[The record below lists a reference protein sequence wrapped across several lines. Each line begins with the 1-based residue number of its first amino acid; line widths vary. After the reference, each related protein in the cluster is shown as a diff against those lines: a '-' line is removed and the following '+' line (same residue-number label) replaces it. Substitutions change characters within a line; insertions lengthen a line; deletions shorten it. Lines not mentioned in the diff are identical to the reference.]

1 MPSLGQASMHLPQ
14 LMQSGLFHDLICI
27 KLHGADLLA
36 PTAVDVSFSIHF
48 QPVLYDRQRP
58 LLHSVG
64 RMGLDPGAMQVH
76 LSACPGASTIALLQ
90 KYAIVIAIIGIIDDH
105 IALSH
110 FNVIDR

>member
-1 MPSLGQASMHLPQ
+1 MHLPQ
-14 LMQSGLFHDLICI
+14 LMQSSLFHDLICR

-36 PTAVDVSFSIHF
+36 PAAFDVSFFIHF
-48 QPVLYDRQRP
+48 QPVLYGRQRP

-64 RMGLDPGAMQVH
+64 RMGLDPGSMQVH
-76 LSACPGASTIALLQ
+76 LSACPEASTIALLQ
-90 KYAIVIAIIGIIDDH
+90 KYAIVFTIIGIIDDH

>member
-1 MPSLGQASMHLPQ
+1 MHLPQ

-27 KLHGADLLA
+27 ELHGADLLA
-36 PTAVDVSFSIHF
+36 PAVVDVSFSFHF
-48 QPVLYDRQRP
+48 QPVFYSRQRP
-58 LLHSVG
+58 LLLSVS

-76 LSACPGASTIALLQ
+76 LSACPGASTIYLLK
-90 KYAIVIAIIGIIDDH
+90 KYAIFIAIIGIIDDH